1 MLDPEGAVGDL
12 ARRVQELGALYGFT
26 EKLFHAKS
34 RNDVYDAGLDTVLTA
49 LNCERASISLFDEA
63 GTMRFVAWRGLSD
76 AYRHAA
82 EGHSPWAA
90 DDGAP
95 TPVAIDDAADAD
107 FAEPLKSVILR
118 ERIGALAFIPL
129 VAHGKLIGKFVT
141 YHDRARRYGKEEIEL
156 ALTIA
161 RQLGFAI
168 ERSRAEDAARGREAA
183 LESIIDQTPFMLIR
197 VASDYTVLFAS
208 RAYSEMLA
216 LSSEDV
222 IGKPLVDIIGTAAFD
237 TVRPDLDRVLRGEPI
252 QYERAIPYARVGTRI
267 LRGAFTPERD
277 ERGFVRGYFGSLV
290 DVTERAQAEARLAA
304 LNEQLEAEVE
314 RRTRERDRVWNVS
327 EDLLGV
333 SNFDGYFISIN
344 PAWAKTLGFRDDEI
358 KSLHVD
364 ALRHPEDAAHSK
376 AGREKLARGV
386 PTVRMENRFRH
397 QDGSWRWI
405 AWTMTAE
412 DGLIYVAGRDVTVE
426 KEAAEALKRVQRQLA
441 EAQKMEALGQLTGGV
456 AHDFNN
462 LLMIVGGYAQMLKKH
477 AADPRSARA
486 IEAIQSA
493 VSRGESLT
501 RQLLSF
507 SRRQPLNPVVVHP
520 AEAVEAIRDVL
531 LGSTHVNIA
540 LAIDI
545 PQHTWPICVDRSEFA
560 LALVN
565 IAINARDAMPA
576 GGGLTISSVNVNLDG
591 NGGPDGLSGDYIALK
606 IADTGAGIPAEILP
620 RVFEPFFTT
629 KALEKGT
636 GLGLSQVYGFARR
649 SGGGVV
655 IASELE
661 RGTAVTLYLPRS
673 PVAPTQ
679 AAPSRPQQMGGRQE
693 TILIVEDNPDV
704 RAVAVMLLEQLGY
717 RTVAADSGPAALRML
732 GSDPRVDL
740 VFTDVVLPG
749 AFDGLA
755 LAQSLGALRPDL
767 PVVLTTGY
775 AKRLDG
781 EPGFP
786 VLRKPYDIAALAR
799 VVREAIDM
807 RPSAR
812 DGGTPRQSA
821 ARSVPAP
828 GSFRRA

>member
-1 MLDPEGAVGDL
+1 MLVPDGAVGDL
-12 ARRVQELGALYGFT
+12 ARRVQELGALYEFT
-26 EKLFHAKS
+26 EKLFHARS
-34 RNDVYDAGLDTVLTA
+34 PRDVYDAGLDTVLTA
-49 LNCERASISLFDEA
+49 LNCERASILLFDDA

-76 AYRHAA
+76 DYRSVA
-82 EGHSPWAA
+82 EGHTPWSV
-90 DDGAP
+90 DDAAP
-95 TPVAIDDAADAD
+95 TPICVDDAAAAD
-107 FAEPLKSVILR
+107 FPAALKAVIAR

-129 VAHGKLIGKFVT
+129 VAHGKLIGKFMT
-141 YHDRARRYGKEEIEL
+141 YYDRARRYGADEIEL

-168 ERSRAEDAARGREAA
+168 ERSRAEDASRDREAA
-183 LESIIDQTPFMLIR
+183 LESIIDQTPFMLTR
-197 VASDYTVLFAS
+197 VSADYTVLFAS
-208 RAYSEMLA
+208 RAYGEMLGLPSDA
-216 LSSEDV
+216 IV
-222 IGKPLVDIIGTAAFD
+222 GKHLVDVMGEAAFNRVLP
-237 TVRPDLDRVLRGEPI
+237 TLEKVLRGETVH
-252 QYERAIPYARVGTRI
+252 YEQAIPYARIGTRI
-267 LRGAFTPERD
+267 VRGAFAPERD
-277 ERGFVRGYFGSLV
+277 ERGFVKGYFGSLV
-290 DVTERAQAEARLAA
+290 DVTQRAQAEARLAA

-314 RRTRERDRVWNVS
+314 RRTRERDRIWNVS

-333 SNFDGYFISIN
+333 SNFEGYFVSIN
-344 PAWAKTLGFRDDEI
+344 PAWTKTLGWSEAEI
-358 KSLHVD
+358 KSLNVSQ
-364 ALRHPEDAAHSK
+364 LRHPEDAAHSD
-376 AGREKLARGV
+376 AARQKLAHGV
-386 PTVRMENRFRH
+386 PTIRMENRFRH
-397 QDGSWRWI
+397 ADGSWRWI

-412 DGLIYVAGRDVTVE
+412 DGLIYLAGRDVTVE

-462 LLMIVGGYAQMLKKH
+462 LLMIVGGYTQMLKKH
-477 AADPRSARA
+477 AVEPRSARA
-486 IEAIQSA
+486 ITAIQGA

-507 SRRQPLNPVVVHP
+507 SRRQPLNPVIVHP

-531 LGSTHVNIA
+531 FGSTSVNID

-545 PQHTWPICVDRSEFA
+545 PQQTWPICVDRSEFA

-565 IAINARDAMPA
+565 IAINARDAMPD
-576 GGGLTISSVNVNLDG
+576 GGRLSISSANVSLDAD
-591 NGGPDGLSGDYIALK
+591 GGPDGLSGDYIALQ
-606 IADTGAGIPAEILP
+606 IADTGSGIAAEVLS

-649 SGGGVV
+649 SGGSVG
-655 IASELE
+655 IASEVE
-661 RGTAVTLYLPRS
+661 RGTTVTLYLPRS
-673 PVAPTQ
+673 PVAPAQ
-679 AAPSRPQQMGGRQE
+679 AAQPSGEQMGGRQE

-717 RTVAADSGPAALRML
+717 RTLTADSGPAALHML
-732 GSDPRVDL
+732 GTDPRVDL

-781 EPGFP
+781 DPGFP
-786 VLRKPYDIAALAR
+786 VLRKPYDISALAR
-799 VVREAIDM
+799 VVREAIDVK
-807 RPSAR
+807 PGER
-812 DGGTPRQSA
+812 DEGTSRQSSA
-821 ARSVPAP
+821 
-828 GSFRRA
+828 G

>member
-1 MLDPEGAVGDL
+1 MLVPDGAVGDL

-34 RNDVYDAGLDTVLTA
+34 LRDVYDAGLDTVLTA
-49 LNCERASISLFDEA
+49 LNCERASILLFDDA
-63 GTMRFVAWRGLSD
+63 GIMRFVAWRGLSD
-76 AYRHAA
+76 DYRSVA
-82 EGHSPWAA
+82 EGHTPWSVA
-90 DDGAP
+90 DAAP
-95 TPVAIDDAADAD
+95 TPICIDDAAGAD
-107 FAEPLKSVILR
+107 FPEALKAVIAR

-129 VAHGKLIGKFVT
+129 VAHGKLIGKFMT
-141 YHDRARRYGKEEIEL
+141 YHDRARRYGADEVEL

-168 ERSRAEDAARGREAA
+168 ERSRAEDASRGREAA
-183 LESIIDQTPFMLIR
+183 LESIIDQTPFMLTR
-197 VASDYTVLFAS
+197 VSSDYTVLFAS
-208 RAYSEMLA
+208 RAYGEMLGLA
-216 LSSEDV
+216 RGDI
-222 IGKPLVDIIGTAAFD
+222 IGKPLVDVMGAAALN
-237 TVRPDLDRVLRGEPI
+237 TVLPTLEKVLRGETMH
-252 QYERAIPYARVGTRI
+252 YEQAIPYERIGTRI

-277 ERGFVRGYFGSLV
+277 ERGFVKGFFGSLV
-290 DVTERAQAEARLAA
+290 DVTQRAQAEARLAA

-314 RRTRERDRVWNVS
+314 RRTRERDRIWNVS

-333 SNFDGYFISIN
+333 SNFEGYFISIN
-344 PAWAKTLGFRDDEI
+344 PAWTKTLGWSEDEI
-358 KSLHVD
+358 KSLHVS
-364 ALRHPEDAAHSK
+364 ALRHPDDAAHSN
-376 AGREKLARGV
+376 AGREKLAHGL
-386 PTVRMENRFRH
+386 PTIRMENRLRH
-397 QDGSWRWI
+397 KDGSWRWI

-412 DGLIYVAGRDVTVE
+412 DGLIYLAGRDVTVE

-441 EAQKMEALGQLTGGV
+441 DAQKMEALGQLTGGV

-477 AADPRSARA
+477 AAEPRSARA
-486 IEAIQSA
+486 IEAIQGA

-507 SRRQPLNPVVVHP
+507 SRRQPLNPVIVHP
-520 AEAVEAIRDVL
+520 AEAVAAIRDVL
-531 LGSTHVNIA
+531 FGSTHVNID

-576 GGGLTISSVNVNLDG
+576 GGRLSISSANVSLDAD
-591 NGGPDGLSGDYIALK
+591 GGPDGLSGDYIALQ
-606 IADTGAGIPAEILP
+606 IADTGAGIAAEVLS

-649 SGGGVV
+649 SGGSVG

-661 RGTAVTLYLPRS
+661 RGTTVTLYLPRS
-673 PVAPTQ
+673 PVAPAQ
-679 AAPSRPQQMGGRQE
+679 APQTNGEQMGGRQE

-717 RTVAADSGPAALRML
+717 RTVTADSGPAALHML
-732 GSDPRVDL
+732 GTDPRVDL

-775 AKRLDG
+775 AKRLDDD
-781 EPGFP
+781 PGFP

-799 VVREAIDM
+799 VVREAIDVKPGE
-807 RPSAR
+807 RG
-812 DGGTPRQSA
+812 GGTARQSSA
-821 ARSVPAP
+821 
-828 GSFRRA
+828 G

>member
-1 MLDPEGAVGDL
+1 MLVPDGAVGDL

-26 EKLFHAKS
+26 EKLFHAQS
-34 RNDVYDAGLDTVLTA
+34 PSDVYDAGLDTVLTA
-49 LNCERASISLFDEA
+49 LNCERASILLFDEA
-63 GTMRFVAWRGLSD
+63 GTMRFVAWRGLSHD
-76 AYRHAA
+76 YRSVA
-82 EGHSPWAA
+82 EGHTPWAV
-90 DDGAP
+90 DDAAP
-95 TPVAIDDAADAD
+95 TPICIDDAAGAD
-107 FAEPLKSVILR
+107 FPAALKAVIAR

-129 VAHGKLIGKFVT
+129 VAHGKLIGKFMT
-141 YHDRARRYGKEEIEL
+141 YHDRARRYGADEVEL

-168 ERSRAEDAARGREAA
+168 ERSRAEDASRGREAA
-183 LESIIDQTPFMLIR
+183 LESIIDQTPFMLTR
-197 VASDYTVLFAS
+197 VAADYTVLFAS
-208 RAYSEMLA
+208 RAYGEMLG
-216 LSSEDV
+216 LSSDAIVGKHLLDV
-222 IGKPLVDIIGTAAFD
+222 MGEAAFE
-237 TVRPDLDRVLRGEPI
+237 TVRPNIDKVLRGEPVH
-252 QYERAIPYARVGTRI
+252 YEQAIPYAGIGTRI
-267 LRGAFTPERD
+267 LRGVYTPERD
-277 ERGFVRGYFGSLV
+277 ERGFVKGYFGSLV
-290 DVTERAQAEARLAA
+290 DVTQRAQAEARLAA

-314 RRTRERDRVWNVS
+314 RRTRERDRIWSVS

-333 SNFDGYFISIN
+333 SNFEGYFLSIN
-344 PAWAKTLGFRDDEI
+344 PAWTRTLGWSEDEI
-358 KSLHVD
+358 RSLHVSR
-364 ALRHPEDAAHSK
+364 LRHPEDAAHSI
-376 AGREKLARGV
+376 AGRDKLARGV
-386 PTVRMENRFRH
+386 PTIRMENRFRH
-397 QDGSWRWI
+397 ADGSWRWI

-441 EAQKMEALGQLTGGV
+441 DAQKMEALGQLTGGV

-477 AADPRSARA
+477 AAEPRNARA
-486 IEAIQSA
+486 IAAIQGA

-507 SRRQPLNPVVVHP
+507 SRRQPLNPVIVHP

-531 LGSTHVNIA
+531 FGSTHVNID

-545 PQHTWPICVDRSEFA
+545 PRHTWPICVDRSEFA

-576 GGGLTISSVNVNLDG
+576 GGRLSISSANVSLDAD
-591 NGGPDGLSGDYIALK
+591 GGPDGLSGDYIALR
-606 IADTGAGIPAEILP
+606 IADTGAGIAADLLP

-649 SGGGVV
+649 SGGSVG

-661 RGTAVTLYLPRS
+661 RGTTVTLYLPRS
-673 PVAPTQ
+673 PVAPAQ
-679 AAPSRPQQMGGRQE
+679 AAQPSAEQIGGRQE

-717 RTVAADSGPAALRML
+717 RTVTADSAPAALDML
-732 GSDPRVDL
+732 GTDPRVDL

-775 AKRLDG
+775 AKRLDDD
-781 EPGFP
+781 PGFP
-786 VLRKPYDIAALAR
+786 VLRKPYDISALAR
-799 VVREAIDM
+799 VVREAIDVKPGE
-807 RPSAR
+807 RGEAR
-812 DGGTPRQSA
+812 AG
-821 ARSVPAP
+821 
-828 GSFRRA
+828 